1 MPEYTLTPIPDMVL
15 YVDGVPAIVPAS
27 NIGAAVL
34 NDFYTYLLD
43 PSTGNSVGVTLRY
56 VHPSSSWI
64 LPNGEPALFNL
75 GMSDEN
81 FFEIITQLKTYSKAN
96 YLVKPLGSL
105 WGYLATDAGNFLE
118 LKPDEL
124 IEIKPQEFVKA
135 GKEVYY
141 ISNLDNG
148 LTLNTAM
155 AQLGVFSLPEKKN
168 PLQDYA
174 WGGYVLNE
182 TPQDGKHSLWKVTY
196 KTDTS
201 EFFIKRAD
209 QVEQTN
215 PLYETDVTA
224 VGLAMDPQNRPQI
237 VYTIAGVSNI
247 YWYDFNLGRYNH
259 MELPDAV
266 NPCISDLNP
275 NSGTEIILGYQV
287 DNSLMY
293 RKYSE
298 GYQTEHTLVSNLA
311 NGLKLHQIGYADN
324 EKFQWLL
331 KG

>member
-1 MPEYTLTPIPDMVL
+1 MPTYTFSDFPDMAL
-15 YVDGVPAIVPAS
+15 SVDGVRTIVPATNMGVS
-27 NIGAAVL
+27 IL
-34 NDFYTYLLD
+34 RDLYQYLQD
-43 PSTGNSVGVTLRY
+43 PLTGNQFGVTLRY
-56 VHPSSSWI
+56 VNAVNGWI
-64 LPNGEPALFNL
+64 IPNGEIVLFNL
-75 GMSDEN
+75 RGDL
-81 FFEIITQLKTYSKAN
+81 IDPDLVTKLRQYSKAG
-96 YLVKPLGSL
+96 YIVKPMNSS

-124 IEIKPQEFVKA
+124 IELKPQELVKA

-141 ISNLDNG
+141 VSNLDSG
-148 LTLNTAM
+148 LTINTPM
-155 AQLGVFSLPEKKN
+155 SQKGVFSLPEKKN

-182 TPQDGKHSLWKVTY
+182 TPQNGYQYLWRVTY
-196 KTDTS
+196 KVDTS

-209 QVEQTN
+209 QIEQTN

-259 MELPDAV
+259 MTLPDAV
-266 NPCISDLNP
+266 NPCISELNP

-298 GYQTEHTLVSNLA
+298 GYQTEHTLVSDLA
-311 NGLKLHQIGYADN
+311 NGLKLHQIGYTN
-324 EKFQWLL
+324 TGKFQWLF